1 MNRKRTICWLCN
13 LQDSRLAAASSQK
26 NVKDY
31 VLSEIVIKKSDKCE
45 FKMQLFYCMITMLIV
60 TKVT

>member
-26 NVKDY
+26 NVKDS
-31 VLSEIVIKKSDKCE
+31 VLSEIVIKQSDQCE
-45 FKMQLFYCMITMLIV
+45 FKMQQFHCTMTMLIV
-60 TKVT
+60 TKLT